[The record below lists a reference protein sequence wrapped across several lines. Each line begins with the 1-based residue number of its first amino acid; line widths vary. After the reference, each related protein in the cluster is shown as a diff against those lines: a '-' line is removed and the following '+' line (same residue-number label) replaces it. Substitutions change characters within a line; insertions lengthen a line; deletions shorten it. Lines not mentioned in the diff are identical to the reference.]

1 VAAART
7 GQRRSARH
15 EESTLKRSIAASALV
30 VFAFVLPG
38 IASAKPSVTLKLTG
52 AVVSKT
58 ADGHTTLTPVDQVPP
73 KSGDEIEYDIAAS
86 NAGTSPALHL
96 VPVGRVPAGT
106 AYVAGSAKAA
116 GAHAEFSLDG
126 GKTWSASPTV
136 TVKDPSG
143 VVVVKK
149 ADPALYTM
157 VRFVSAGALA
167 PHGSAVYS
175 YEVRVK

>member
-1 VAAART
+1 
-7 GQRRSARH
+7 
-15 EESTLKRSIAASALV
+15 LKRSIAALSLV
-30 VFAFVLPG
+30 VLASVLPG

-52 AVVSKT
+52 AIVTKA
-58 ADGHTTLTPVDQVPP
+58 ADGHTTLTPVEDAAP

-136 TVKDPSG
+136 TVKEPNG
-143 VVVVKK
+143 TTVVKK
-149 ADPALYTM
+149 ADPALYTS
-157 VRFVSAGALA
+157 VRFVSDGALA
-167 PHGSAVYS
+167 AHRSAVYS

>member
-1 VAAART
+1 M
-7 GQRRSARH
+7 
-15 EESTLKRSIAASALV
+15 KRSIAASSLV
-30 VFAFVLPG
+30 VLAFVLPG

-52 AVVSKT
+52 AIVSKA
-58 ADGHTTLTPVDQVPP
+58 ADGHTTLTPVEDAPP

-106 AYVAGSAKAA
+106 AYVAGSAKSA

-126 GKTWSASPTV
+126 GKTWSPSPTV
-136 TVKDPSG
+136 TVKQPDG
-143 VVVVKK
+143 TTVVKK
-149 ADPALYTM
+149 ADPALYTT
-157 VRFVSAGALA
+157 VRFISDGALA
-167 PHGSAVYS
+167 AHRSAVYS